1 MKLIRSI
8 MWSIVI
14 AFLAYF
20 LTLAAADWY
29 VDQLK
34 SSGGFVTA
42 KDLVG
47 AKWMPGIVALLA
59 GIGTLMFLNDKSN
72 Q

>member
-1 MKLIRSI
+1 MKLIRAI
-8 MWSIVI
+8 LWSIVI

-34 SSGGFVTA
+34 ASGGFVTA
-42 KDLVG
+42 KDLVT
-47 AKWMPGIVALLA
+47 AKWMPGVIAVLA
-59 GIGTLMFLNDKSN
+59 GVGTVVFLNDKTK
-72 Q
+72 